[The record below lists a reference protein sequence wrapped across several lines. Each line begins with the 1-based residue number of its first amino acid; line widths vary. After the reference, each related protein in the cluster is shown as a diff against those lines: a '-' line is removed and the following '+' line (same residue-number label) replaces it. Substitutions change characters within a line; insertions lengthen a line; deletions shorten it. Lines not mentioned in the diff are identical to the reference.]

1 MIRSILE
8 AELRIRTNTKTLDLI
23 KLKYENMK
31 WAVWSDFRGSHGTGF
46 FKDHEE
52 YCELFD
58 DIMSDIMAEREDP
71 VAGIQLTLPLLIG
84 DFRI

>member
-1 MIRSILE
+1 MGFAPIAYLPDAMSSE
-8 AELRIRTNTKTLDLI
+8 YTFVAETSA
-23 KLKYENMK
+23 
-31 WAVWSDFRGSHGTGF
+31 AVEDFEDPFSEPE
-46 FKDHEE
+46 DHEE

-71 VAGIQLTLPLLIG
+71 VAGIQLTLPLMIG

>member
-1 MIRSILE
+1 
-8 AELRIRTNTKTLDLI
+8 
-23 KLKYENMK
+23 MK

-71 VAGIQLTLPLLIG
+71 VAGIQLTLPLMIG